1 MEYVYC
7 KGVVYSLGE
16 KNTESMDADQFLYML
31 RNLTDSSDSL
41 EVRGCS
47 IKDCRTCKNYYG
59 DIKGVC
65 DCLTDPTVPFY
76 PEFCFKYE
84 RAV

>member
-1 MEYVYC
+1 MEFVYC

-16 KNTESMDADQFLYML
+16 KNTESMNADQFLYML

-41 EVRGCS
+41 TVRGCS
-47 IKDCRTCKNYYG
+47 IKDCRTCENYYG
-59 DIKGVC
+59 VVKGEC
-65 DCLTDPTVPFY
+65 DSLTDPTVPFY

-84 RAV
+84 RAI